1 MTRPRGAGLAILSAA
16 VLTGCNPDE
25 PELVALHGCGV
36 EADIPQLR
44 VVVRGDFPPSEDTEL
59 LLARGDSGRFSRLPA
74 QANALTVEGL
84 KGTLSAAVGRTRG
97 VEDDQMVVYFAPPDS
112 LCSVPS
118 GVAYRDSAG
127 IAVGD
132 GGEVLIA
139 GGRMFDGDPTDEL
152 VRVDLDGEETEIL
165 GATLPAPT
173 AGQTLH
179 AIGQR
184 RFLMVGGAR
193 AGDPWFST
201 LELDLGAAGDPVGD
215 PVPLEVS
222 GAPRGVAYHGA
233 ELVPDG
239 RILVAGGCESI
250 DDQARCATD
259 PDDPAQITRRTF
271 WLDPED
277 PTDADAG
284 PNLVH
289 RRFAPNLLVGRDG
302 VAYAVGGYDGRGE
315 PVTSI
320 ERLAEGTGEWK
331 AIHEDLPGE
340 VGGAALVEDGLV
352 AVSLTDGTSMWF
364 SEEASGPLGPQLDP
378 GPVRPMH
385 VSPGERVA
393 VDTWLL
399 PIGSADPAGADAIDL
414 VGEGAPGT
422 RPPPRV
428 GPTLVGL
435 QDGSYLV
442 AGGLAQDGDFAVPFL
457 ARARPALDGPDEEL
471 PDVAEPDPDAFVS
484 NPPGLAS
491 IDGKRLVL
499 EGTGQIE
506 EYPRDRVHVR
516 GFRSRSFDFDFVVR
530 ADGGRAHV
538 VILQGAMEGLSFRL
552 DPDGLVVRRRRAD
565 GEVGETSCEIG
576 PNPMLGGSASLSLSV
591 SPASITLVQAGEKL
605 ATCPGLEGVPAA
617 VGLGVSGQGTVEVEQ
632 MRLFRR

>member
-16 VLTGCNPDE
+16 VLAGCNPDE

-36 EADIPQLR
+36 ESDIPQLR
-44 VVVRGDFPPSEDTEL
+44 VVVRGDFPPSGDTEL
-59 LLARGDSGRFSRLPA
+59 LLSRGETGHFSKLPSG
-74 QANALTVEGL
+74 ANALTVEGL
-84 KGTLSAAVGRTRG
+84 IGTLSAAVGRTRG

-118 GVAYRDSAG
+118 GVASRDAAG
-127 IAVGD
+127 IAVGG

-139 GGRMFDGDPTDEL
+139 GGRRFDGDPTDEL

-165 GATLPAPT
+165 AATLPAPT

-179 AIGQR
+179 AIGEH
-184 RFLMVGGAR
+184 RFLMIGGAR

-201 LELDLGAAGDPVGD
+201 LELDLGAPGDPVGD
-215 PVPLEVS
+215 PVPLEVAGS
-222 GAPRGVAYHGA
+222 PRGVAYHGA
-233 ELVPDG
+233 KAVPDG
-239 RILVAGGCESI
+239 RILVVGGCETI
-250 DDQARCATD
+250 DEQARCATD
-259 PDDPAQITRRTF
+259 PDDPAQVTRRSF
-271 WLDPED
+271 WLDPDD
-277 PTDADAG
+277 PTDADGG

-289 RRFAPNLLVGRDG
+289 RRFSPNLLVGRDG
-302 VAYAVGGYDGRGE
+302 VAYAVGGYDGRGD

-320 ERLAEGTGEWK
+320 ERLARGVGEWK
-331 AIHEDLPGE
+331 LIHEDLPGE
-340 VGGAALVEDGLV
+340 VAGAALVEDGLV
-352 AVSLTDGTSMWF
+352 AVAFTDGSAMWF
-364 SEEASGPLGPQLDP
+364 SEVASGLLGPELDP
-378 GPVRPMH
+378 GPARPMH
-385 VSPGERVA
+385 TTPGERVA

-399 PIGSADPAGADAIDL
+399 PIGSADPNGAAAIDL
-414 VGEGAPGT
+414 VGMGAPGT

-435 QDGSYLV
+435 EDGSYLV
-442 AGGLAQDGDFAVPFL
+442 AGGLALDGDFAVPFL

-484 NPPGLAS
+484 NPPGVAS
-491 IDGKRLVL
+491 IEGQGLVL

-552 DPDGLVVRRRRAD
+552 DPDGVLVRRRGAD
-565 GEVGETSCEIG
+565 GQVEKTSCEIG
-576 PNPMLGGSASLSLSV
+576 PDPMLGGSASLSLSV
-591 SPASITLVQAGEKL
+591 SPAGITLAQAGQKL
-605 ATCPGLEGVPAA
+605 AVCPGLEGVPAA
-617 VGLGVSGQGTVEVEQ
+617 VGLGVSGQGSVEVEQ